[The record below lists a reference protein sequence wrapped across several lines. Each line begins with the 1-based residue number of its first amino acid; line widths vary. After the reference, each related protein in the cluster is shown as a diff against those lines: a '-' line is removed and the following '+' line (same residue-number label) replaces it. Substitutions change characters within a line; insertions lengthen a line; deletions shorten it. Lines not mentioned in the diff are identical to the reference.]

1 MLLGRR
7 FIKPSSLGPPPLC
20 KIDERREGGR
30 ERGREERRSKEKR
43 RKGEREIGGS

>member
-1 MLLGRR
+1 MFLGSR
-7 FIKPSSLGPPPLC
+7 FIKPSSLGPSPLC
-20 KIDERREGGR
+20 RIDKRREGGR